1 VAVDV
6 LTEIVIDRPLAVVA
20 DFAADPTNAPRWY
33 RNIAKVEWRTGPPVA
48 PGARVAFVAQFLGR
62 TLEYTY
68 EIIEFTP
75 RVRLVMRSDGKPFP
89 METTYTWE
97 EAGTGRTRMTLRNTG
112 QPSGFAAV
120 GARALAAAMRSANA
134 KDLAQL
140 KAGLE
145 SA

>member
-1 VAVDV
+1 MPVDV
-6 LTEIVIDRPLAVVA
+6 LTETVIDRPLAIVA
-20 DFAADPTNAPRWY
+20 AYAADPENAPEWY
-33 RNIAKVEWRTGPPVA
+33 RNISKIEWRSGPPVA

-75 RVRLVMRSDGKPFP
+75 GVRLVMRSDGKPFP

-97 EAGTGRTRMTLRNTG
+97 DVGEGRTRMTLRNTG
-112 QPSGFAAV
+112 QPSGYAAI

-140 KAGLE
+140 KAVLE
-145 SA
+145 RA